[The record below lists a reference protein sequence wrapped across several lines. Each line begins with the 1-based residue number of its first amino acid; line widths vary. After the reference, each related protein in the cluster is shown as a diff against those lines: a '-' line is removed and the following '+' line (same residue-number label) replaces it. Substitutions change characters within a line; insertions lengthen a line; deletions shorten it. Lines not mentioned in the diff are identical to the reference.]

1 MGVAD
6 AGDNHTLPESS
17 IVLNGNAKDDGSIV
31 SYQWTQVSGPANALL
46 VNADKAKATASGLIE
61 GHYVFMPLWK
71 TMEIKMN
78 PQLREP
84 SMPLI
89 FIVGVA
95 FAADWK
101 VANVERTI
109 DLSSQTILPASAKD
123 IYYRDEIGN
132 ISTSAVRLR
141 ADSVDVE
148 LKPSYIFPLFGGW
161 RTSYV
166 IGYNVPSFEYLYNKG
181 NNYAL
186 EMRVLDHIFD
196 NAVVEKLTTKIILP
210 EMIRKARLITPY
222 SMDRRPDEVRATYL
236 DTTGRTV
243 IVLQKE
249 NLVPEHIQSFL
260 CFTIEFSQ
268 MIREPLLATAFF
280 FALFTVV
287 IIYVRFDFT
296 IVADPAR
303 EARERIL
310 QGNDTQW
317 ILKGRV
323 AIVHPKGAD
332 EERNLRRASLAL
344 AHQNNKFNLGAVP
357 DDISGENSFFIYASK

>member
-6 AGDNHTLPESS
+6 AGGNHTLPESS

-89 FIVGVA
+89 LIVGVA

-101 VANVERTI
+101 VANVERAI
-109 DLSSQTILPASAKD
+109 DLSSQTILPASVKD

-186 EMRVLDHIFD
+186 KMRVLDHIFD
-196 NAVVEKLTTKIILP
+196 SAVVEKLTTKIILP

-249 NLVPEHIQSFL
+249 NLVLEHIQSF
-260 CFTIEFSQ
+260 T
-268 MIREPLLATAFF
+268 
-280 FALFTVV
+280 
-287 IIYVRFDFT
+287 
-296 IVADPAR
+296 
-303 EARERIL
+303 
-310 QGNDTQW
+310 
-317 ILKGRV
+317 
-323 AIVHPKGAD
+323 GAD

>member
-1 MGVAD
+1 MTIQGKQQDRTVAD
-6 AGDNHTLPESS
+6 AGGNHTLPESS
-17 IVLNGNAKDDGSIV
+17 IVLNDHAKDDGSIV

-89 FIVGVA
+89 LIVGVA

-109 DLSSQTILPASAKD
+109 DLSSQSTLVRSSCRSSREPFSRIDHQLDRRGRRQPALLHFTTILPASAKD

-186 EMRVLDHIFD
+186 KMRVLDHIFD

-249 NLVPEHIQSFL
+249 NLVPEHIQSF
-260 CFTIEFSQ
+260 T
-268 MIREPLLATAFF
+268 
-280 FALFTVV
+280 LF
-287 IIYVRFDFT
+287 YD
-296 IVADPAR
+296 
-303 EARERIL
+303 
-310 QGNDTQW
+310 
-317 ILKGRV
+317 
-323 AIVHPKGAD
+323 
-332 EERNLRRASLAL
+332 
-344 AHQNNKFNLGAVP
+344 
-357 DDISGENSFFIYASK
+357 